1 MKRILLATVAVAFF
15 GTGAANA
22 CLVDSDGE
30 FVRDSD
36 GSTIDAGSVACA
48 ITLDANVAFAQ
59 GSSVLTAA
67 GKSALDAI
75 DISRVTKITGYAS
88 EEGDEAY
95 NQALSLARAQAV
107 AAYLGVGD
115 DVQIIGAGET
125 TEFGE
130 NLAANRV
137 VVIE

>member
-1 MKRILLATVAVAFF
+1 MKRILLATAAAAFI

-22 CLVDSDGE
+22 CLVDSAGDN
-30 FVRDSD
+30 VVDSD
-36 GSTIDAGSVACA
+36 GDNVNAGSNSCS

-75 DISRVTKITGYAS
+75 DASNISTVTGYAS
-88 EEGDEAY
+88 EEGDAAY

-107 AAYLGVGD
+107 AAYLGLSGASVT
-115 DVQIIGAGET
+115 GAGET
-125 TEFGE
+125 TSFGAD
-130 NLAANRV
+130 LASNRV
-137 VVIE
+137 VVLS